1 MIEIE
6 RLTKRFSTRGGE
18 VVAVDNLSLTIPR
31 GRIFGFLGPN
41 GAGKTTTIR
50 MLTCL
55 LRPTSGTARI
65 AGLTLGG
72 DDQAIRHKIGLLT
85 ETPGLYETLSA
96 EKNLTFF
103 GQLCGLRNAKARAH
117 HFLKMLD
124 LWDRRDDPA
133 GSFSKGMRQ
142 KLAIA
147 RAALHDPEIL
157 FLDEP
162 TSGLDPEIAKLVRD
176 FICELKSEG
185 CTIFLCTHNLDEA
198 ERMCDLV
205 GVFKQRLIAMD
216 TPANLRRQLFG
227 REQVFR
233 LRGMAGKWIQ
243 AVSDLPFVSDTRVAA
258 NLLYLRVEQPEAQN
272 PLIVRRLVE
281 LGAEIQYIS
290 EVAHSLEE
298 VYLQLING
306 AESYLDLVA
315 GEEPPNQS

>member
-1 MIEIE
+1 MIEIQN
-6 RLTKRFSTRGGE
+6 LTKRFAARGGE
-18 VVAVDNLSLTIPR
+18 IVAVDNLSLTVPR

-55 LRPTSGTARI
+55 LRPTGGTARL
-65 AGLTLGG
+65 GGVTLGS

-85 ETPGLYETLSA
+85 ETPGLYDTLSA
-96 EKNLTFF
+96 EKNLTLF
-103 GQLCGLRNAKARAH
+103 GQLCGLRNARARAH

-133 GSFSKGMRQ
+133 GTFSKGMRQ

-162 TSGLDPEIAKLVRD
+162 TSGLDPEIAKLIRD
-176 FICELKSEG
+176 FIRELKSEG

-205 GVFKQRLIAMD
+205 GIFKQRLIATD
-216 TPANLRRQLFG
+216 TPANLRRQMFG

-233 LRGMAGKWIQ
+233 LRGMTPQWMQ
-243 AVSDLPFVSDTRVAA
+243 AVADLPFVSDTRVAA
-258 NLLYLRVEQPEAQN
+258 NLLYLRVERPEIQN

-290 EVAHSLEE
+290 EVVHSLEE
-298 VYLQLING
+298 IYLQLITG
-306 AESYLDLVA
+306 ADSS
-315 GEEPPNQS
+315 NQS